1 MKTVRTI
8 NLGYDVYLVPDSMG
22 EKDLITFIGTL
33 ATLKKVQ
40 ALHDKEWRESF
51 HYAADSSQIGTKSV
65 KIHESES
72 EAQAALDAYNAEKES
87 TVLA

>member
-8 NLGYDVYLVPDSMG
+8 TIGYDSYLVPDSMND
-22 EKDLITFIGTL
+22 KDLITFIGTL
-33 ATLKKVQ
+33 ATLKKVI
-40 ALHDKEWRESF
+40 ALHDKGWRESF

-65 KIHESES
+65 KIHDSQS
-72 EAQAALDAYNAEKES
+72 EAQAALDAYNAENAS

>member
-8 NLGYDVYLVPDSMG
+8 TFGYDAYLVPDSMND
-22 EKDLITFIGTL
+22 KDLITFIGTL